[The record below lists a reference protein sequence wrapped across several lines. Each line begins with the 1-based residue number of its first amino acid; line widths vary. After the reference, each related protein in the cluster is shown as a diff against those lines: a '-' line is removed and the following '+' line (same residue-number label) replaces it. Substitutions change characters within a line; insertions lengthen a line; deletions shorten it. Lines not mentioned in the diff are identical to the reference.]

1 MVILTSVFIIGCKE
15 DVMTFPELSKAKVR
29 FINTLSSTESVKIV
43 IDSTI
48 TLNSIYRG
56 QYSAPIDVNS
66 GSATRFEFFNNAD
79 KSILIPSQPYTFPA
93 SGQYFVFL
101 NLNPLKAP
109 TISAPIPYLT
119 TSPFQGKPAIQ
130 FFNYSRTVSGK
141 KIVIT
146 MSDIVKVITPDGIKS
161 SEKTDVLPMYEG
173 KHSLLIHEQDNY
185 DTFLATVPILEY
197 TPGKVYTIYI
207 YDLPGISDRVGV
219 GIFSN

>member
-1 MVILTSVFIIGCKE
+1 MLFRS
-15 DVMTFPELSKAKVR
+15 
-29 FINTLSSTESVKIV
+29 
-43 IDSTI
+43 
-48 TLNSIYRG
+48 
-56 QYSAPIDVNS
+56 IDVNS

-79 KSILIPSQPYTFPA
+79 KRILIPSQSYTFPA
-93 SGQYFVFL
+93 SSQYFVFL
-101 NLNPLKAP
+101 ILNPLKAP

-146 MSDIVKVITPDGIKS
+146 MSDNVKVITPDGIKT
-161 SEKTDVLPMYEG
+161 SERTDVLPMYEG
-173 KHSLLIHEQDNY
+173 KHSLLIHEENNY
-185 DTFLATVPILEY
+185 DTFFATVPILEY
-197 TPGKVYTIYI
+197 TIGKVYTIYI